1 MQGNDIPTQE
11 NEETV
16 TVDQEC
22 QGDEIPT
29 QQSTANN
36 TAKVVQDGIAAGV
49 IKNFSMRRRAK
60 SERIAKKGKPF
71 NFGADGAGS
80 SADKAWDV
88 EDVLREP

>member
-22 QGDEIPT
+22 HGDEIPT
-29 QQSTANN
+29 QQSTTNN
-36 TAKVVQDGIAAGV
+36 TAKVVQDGIEAGV
-49 IKNFSMRRRAK
+49 IKNFNMRRRAK

-71 NFGADGAGS
+71 KFGVDGAGS